1 MKRFSRHFSR
11 WWQTSSTS
19 TLLSRLPCKRKTLPR
34 CRRKRLRPKIR
45 SGAGDCAETI
55 SPKTSI
61 SAPSQEGNASWTA
74 TLRQSRPYRKGLQ
87 VHAKCNFCKLTGHL
101 EAVCRKKACLKAR
114 CQMDRCSLLE
124 MVKAAPCH
132 SYGDVSKL
140 YPISFLV
147 SEIPALNLLGR
158 DAIRAMRISLDG
170 LMFSDTTFGKAD
182 HHLLAIQHSDRVDR
196 HLQQACW
203 DLCSEFNQLFK
214 PRVGMSSCCATRG

>member
-1 MKRFSRHFSR
+1 
-11 WWQTSSTS
+11 
-19 TLLSRLPCKRKTLPR
+19 
-34 CRRKRLRPKIR
+34 
-45 SGAGDCAETI
+45 
-55 SPKTSI
+55 
-61 SAPSQEGNASWTA
+61 
-74 TLRQSRPYRKGLQ
+74 
-87 VHAKCNFCKLTGHL
+87 
-101 EAVCRKKACLKAR
+101 
-114 CQMDRCSLLE
+114 MDRCSLLE

-147 SEIPALNLLGR
+147 SEIPALNLLGQ

-196 HLQQACW
+196 HLQQVCW

-214 PRVGMSSCCATRG
+214 PRVGMSS